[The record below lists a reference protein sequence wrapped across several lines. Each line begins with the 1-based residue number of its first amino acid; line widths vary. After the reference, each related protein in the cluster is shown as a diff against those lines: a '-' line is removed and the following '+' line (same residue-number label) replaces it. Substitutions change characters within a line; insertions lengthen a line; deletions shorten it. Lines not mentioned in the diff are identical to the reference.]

1 MGSPCTWHDDPG
13 LGCTTATLMFI
24 CTSAARVGSLY
35 SIVPCWLPKMPAKA
49 VAKSMNDLSMKDT
62 RMNAL
67 PPKGRCGRFYKRRNG
82 TVVEYKGSRY
92 LAGEPR
98 TRPPGLKKTIEDRDK
113 TIRDLRLDNEQLKKD
128 CASQSK
134 TIDTYHAL
142 LSQRPLILTMQAID
156 EKVERILGAMKVL
169 DDSRA
174 RAEVLQGES
183 VTPKATLAERTT
195 TTEQL
200 IAQMLA
206 GGRTLEMGEL
216 SRLVLPS

>member
-1 MGSPCTWHDDPG
+1 
-13 LGCTTATLMFI
+13 MFI